1 MDFRLLASDIY
12 ITRKAGQMTAIYQKR
27 LSNLRHILEHQQL
40 EALLVSRPENVF
52 YISGFSGGEGQL
64 LVTQQE
70 SYLFADGRYKEQA
83 LQEAPHCE
91 FILYKRYFTKALAK
105 VTASQGIGEIGFEKD
120 FITYRQWEML
130 QDAVAG
136 ELHPVQD
143 LAEKLRLVK
152 DESEIDLIREA
163 GVITASAFRYLLG
176 EIRPGQ
182 SEQQVAGILEY
193 YMRSHGSGPLAFETI
208 AASGERGALP
218 HGSAT
223 EKKIRRGE
231 LITLDLGATYQG
243 YAADLTRTIC
253 IGTVSARQQ
262 EIYELVQ
269 EAQERGLRA
278 VRAGVRAAEVD
289 AAARE
294 FLIDAGYGDYFVHSL
309 GHGVGLAVHEAP
321 RIAQEVDI
329 VLEPGMVITIEPG
342 IYIPQWGGVRIED
355 TVLVKENGCEILTPV
370 TKDLVVV

>member
-1 MDFRLLASDIY
+1 
-12 ITRKAGQMTAIYQKR
+12 MTANYQKR
-27 LSNLRHILEHQQL
+27 LSNLRHILEQQQL

-91 FILYKRYFTKALAK
+91 FILYKRYFTKALAE
-105 VTASQGIGEIGFEKD
+105 VTGSQGIGEIGFEKD

-176 EIRPGQ
+176 EIHPGQ

-269 EAQERGLRA
+269 EARG
-278 VRAGVRAAEVD
+278 
-289 AAARE
+289 
-294 FLIDAGYGDYFVHSL
+294 
-309 GHGVGLAVHEAP
+309 AP
-321 RIAQEVDI
+321 GTASIQ
-329 VLEPGMVITIEPG
+329 
-342 IYIPQWGGVRIED
+342 
-355 TVLVKENGCEILTPV
+355 
-370 TKDLVVV
+370 